1 MSKVISQLSAVGQ
14 MVMTDNTPTTVRTTT
29 LEMNAAPG
37 TYPSLQIKSKLAI
50 MQVPEIP
57 LPFYRFL
64 YGEIGKSH
72 YWYLRNHLSD
82 NELGQILHSL
92 NTKINVL
99 YLDGAPA
106 GFAEFDVRHMPDTIE
121 LVYFG
126 LCPQYIGRGLGKW
139 FLGQM
144 VRSAWE
150 ENPKRLKVSTDTLD
164 HSNALPLYQKM
175 GFAPISFKEEKM
187 EDWLQKHV

>member
-1 MSKVISQLSAVGQ
+1 MPSS
-14 MVMTDNTPTTVRTTT
+14 TPDTVRTTT
-29 LEMNAAPG
+29 LELNAAPRI
-37 TYPSLQIKSKLAI
+37 YPTIQTKSKLAI

-82 NELGQILHSL
+82 RELAKILHSQ
-92 NTKINVL
+92 NTKISVL
-99 YLDGAPA
+99 YHDGAPA
-106 GFAEFDVRHMPDTIE
+106 GFAELNLFQMPDLIE
-121 LVYFG
+121 IVYFG

-139 FLGQM
+139 FLGQI

-150 ENPKRLKVSTDTLD
+150 EHPQQLKVSTDTLD
-164 HSNALPLYQKM
+164 HTHALPLYQKM
-175 GFAPISFKEEKM
+175 GFTPISFKEEKM
-187 EDWLQKHV
+187 EDWLQKHS